1 MQPTILAIT
10 LVIMAV
16 TLVLILR
23 VILPTTG
30 PEPDAEAS
38 KTRTRLIW
46 VMIVFGMVLSI
57 ISLRD
62 WPHASAGDEAVVVNI
77 TSGQWWW
84 DTDTTELHIGKQVEF
99 HVTTEDVNHGLGIYD
114 PEMRL
119 LVQVQA
125 MPGYTNK
132 VVHTFDRL
140 LLDRTAKSVPRLRRR
155 LFARF
160 GRRGSAAGAEFKGRR
175 ISGIC
180 DICFKNETVL
190 ATFC

>member
-23 VILPTTG
+23 AILPTTG
-30 PEPDAEAS
+30 PEPDADAP
-38 KTRTRLIW
+38 KMRMRLIW
-46 VMIVFGMVLSI
+46 VVIVFGVILSV
-57 ISLRD
+57 ISLRE
-62 WPHASAGDEAVVVNI
+62 WPHTDASDDAIVVNI

-84 DTDTTELHIGKQVEF
+84 DTDTTELPVGKEVEF

-114 PEMRL
+114 PDMRL

-140 LLDRTAKSVPRLRRR
+140 GTYTILCM
-155 LFARF
+155 
-160 GRRGSAAGAEFKGRR
+160 EFCG
-175 ISGIC
+175 
-180 DICFKNETVL
+180 L
-190 ATFC
+190 AHHDMTYEFEVVEASS

>member
-23 VILPTTG
+23 AIVPTTG
-30 PEPDAEAS
+30 PEPDADAP

-46 VMIVFGMVLSI
+46 VMIVFGMVLSV
-57 ISLRD
+57 ISLRE
-62 WPHASAGDEAVVVNI
+62 WPHTNAGEDAIVVNI

-84 DTDTTELHIGKQVEF
+84 DTDTTELPIGKQVEF

-119 LVQVQA
+119 LVQVQV

-140 LLDRTAKSVPRLRRR
+140 LLDRTAKSVSRLRRR

-160 GRRGSAAGAEFKGRR
+160 ERRGSAAGAEFNGRE
-175 ISGIC
+175 IIDIC
-180 DICFKNETVL
+180 DICFKSERVL
-190 ATFC
+190 ANFC

>member
-23 VILPTTG
+23 AILPTTG
-30 PEPDAEAS
+30 PEPNADAP
-38 KTRTRLIW
+38 KMRTRLIW
-46 VMIVFGMVLSI
+46 VMIVFGVILSVT
-57 ISLRD
+57 SLRE
-62 WPHASAGDEAVVVNI
+62 WPHTHAGDDAIVVNI

-84 DTDTTELHIGKQVEF
+84 DTDTTELPIGKQVEF

-114 PEMRL
+114 PDMRL

-140 LLDRTAKSVPRLRRR
+140 GTYTILCM
-155 LFARF
+155 
-160 GRRGSAAGAEFKGRR
+160 EFCG
-175 ISGIC
+175 
-180 DICFKNETVL
+180 L
-190 ATFC
+190 AHHDMTYEFEVVEASS